1 MCKLSAV
8 RFPVLLAALVL
19 LGACTSTSTD
29 TTSAPTTST
38 SVAPTTTTL
47 APTTTTTV
55 LDVGDGPTGEDLAG
69 AVFSNTLVASFAA
82 HTEVLVSRDADGT
95 QPTVSSTIDTV
106 YQRDPSA
113 VALEI
118 RLNETL
124 FSVVLID
131 DEAWLNQGGVWEQN
145 PLAEQAVSL
154 ASVSLLSPET
164 VGVILPALSDV
175 GEEEVA
181 GRPAV
186 HYQGGAEVFDV
197 LVDVS
202 TDLNLAEFTD
212 LEYATIDIWVDK
224 AGFMSKAE
232 YRFGGTRGEA
242 AFPEYYVATFALTE
256 FDLDTVIVRP
266 SS

>member
-1 MCKLSAV
+1 MRFSIPLAV
-8 RFPVLLAALVL
+8 LVL
-19 LGACTSTSTD
+19 LGACTSSTTNTMSAS
-29 TTSAPTTST
+29 TTS
-38 SVAPTTTTL
+38 SVALTTTTL
-47 APTTTTTV
+47 ALTTTTAV
-55 LDVGDGPTGEDLAG
+55 ALDTGDGPTGEDLAG
-69 AVFSNTLVASFAA
+69 EVFSNTLVDSFAA
-82 HTEVLVSRDADGT
+82 HTEVRVSRDPEGT

-118 RLNETL
+118 QLNETL

-131 DEAWLNQGGVWEQN
+131 GEAWLNRDGVWEQN

-164 VGVILPALSDV
+164 VGVILPALAEV

-186 HYQGGAEVFDV
+186 HFQGGPEVFDV

-212 LEYATIDIWVDK
+212 LEYATIDIWIDK
-224 AGFMSKAE
+224 AGFLSRAE

-242 AFPEYYVATFALTE
+242 AFPEYYVATFALTG
-256 FDLDTVIVRP
+256 FDLDTNIVSP
-266 SS
+266 AP